1 VTPRMV
7 GDIPGTTRRESTSS
21 RERRVSCSAIAEHGI
36 TKGRHRYTDC
46 YAAIP
51 IAGAV
56 MQPLRGSCSMHQNLA
71 TRRRAVDGKRRRNRW
86 DEVFGRPVN

>member
-1 VTPRMV
+1 VTPRML
-7 GDIPGTTRRESTSS
+7 GDIPGTTRRESISS